1 MGTIARRGFRRPPTE
16 KEMNRLLAF
25 IDEAQKE
32 GDSFEQGVRIALQ
45 AVLVSPQFLF
55 RIERDPDPERRQ
67 DRARDQRFRA
77 GIPFVLFP
85 LEQHARRRI
94 ACRC

>member
-16 KEMNRLLAF
+16 KELNRLLAF
-25 IDEAQKE
+25 VDEAQKE

-55 RIERDPDPERRQ
+55 PN
-67 DRARDQRFRA
+67 RA
-77 GIPFVLFP
+77 GS
-85 LEQHARRRI
+85 
-94 ACRC
+94 